1 MLASTREAKS
11 PERFTD
17 IPGIND
23 KLLEELDTMDW
34 KSTRLFDSKVI
45 RDNME
50 YVSETPLP
58 MPMPS
63 DFKWRILNSDM
74 EDSAYLSRT
83 YTHEIIQFGYSTSA
97 RYYVAAACEI
107 SDLSDQL
114 SRDSTLEDV
123 KKVLGS
129 DFTTCELGKPTI
141 FTEAQTETAY
151 VFFSVET

>member
-34 KSTRLFDSKVI
+34 KSARLFDSKVI

-50 YVSETPLP
+50 YVGETPLP

-97 RYYVAAACEI
+97 RYYAAAACEI

-123 KKVLGS
+123 KKSWV
-129 DFTTCELGKPTI
+129 
-141 FTEAQTETAY
+141 QTLPRVNWENPRFLPRLKQRPHTY
-151 VFFSVET
+151 SFSVET